1 MLESLR
7 GIRDSILE
15 SQDYELT
22 HVLGMSMFKAGPIL
36 EIESMRAIF
45 QKKGKKMFKK
55 DKKGQNIW
63 KFAQKWTKFQNVLKK
78 ARWLHAIN
86 SRNKLLEKTM

>member
-7 GIRDSILE
+7 GIRDSNLE
-15 SQDYELT
+15 SQDYKLT

-36 EIESMRAIF
+36 EIEGMSAIF

-55 DKKGQNIW
+55 DKTGQNI
-63 KFAQKWTKFQNVLKK
+63 
-78 ARWLHAIN
+78 
-86 SRNKLLEKTM
+86 

>member
-7 GIRDSILE
+7 GIRDSNLE
-15 SQDYELT
+15 SQDYKLT

-36 EIESMRAIF
+36 EIEGMSAIF

-55 DKKGQNIW
+55 DKRGQNI
-63 KFAQKWTKFQNVLKK
+63 
-78 ARWLHAIN
+78 
-86 SRNKLLEKTM
+86 